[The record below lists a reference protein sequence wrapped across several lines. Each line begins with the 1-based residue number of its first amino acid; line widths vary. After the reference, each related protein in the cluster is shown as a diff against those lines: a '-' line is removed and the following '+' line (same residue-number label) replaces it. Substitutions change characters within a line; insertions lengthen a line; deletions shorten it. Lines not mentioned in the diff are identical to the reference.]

1 MAAAEVVTPD
11 RLEELTWNQRRK
23 RIEELIGPRG
33 GLPRLKAELQ
43 ELCVLCNVDLTEE
56 MTVANLTE
64 KLKPVIAA
72 FKGTGEMPPTRVELA
87 QAKAKAVAAKSSAA
101 RPRPEPKAVAIPVL
115 QGTPVNLQPLPS
127 DHRMQLKVPQ
137 PDAEDEDDAT
147 IEEVREAQALT
158 GALLWLSTRCRPEL
172 SFPVHVMAKHAVKKP
187 KMTIANG
194 HSIIKYLQS
203 QRGGL
208 IYAGA
213 DWNGEWGPRQQ
224 LMAKRHNY
232 LMEVYSDVSYASAP
246 GWKSTSGVAVYVA
259 GAIIAWMTTSQPF
272 VTQSTAEAELVGL
285 SEANLCGQ
293 SVQSLLEVMLELDD
307 NRKNLEVIMYG
318 DNSASIG
325 MVSGS
330 SSASWRTRHLR
341 IRAACLRQ
349 SLEAKG
355 WLLRHLRGTELVAD
369 GMTKQLSGQPWERF
383 LEDLGGVRGAVSTTS
398 TTSTTSTGTSSSIR
412 NLEQITGEKTV
423 AREIQQHLAMKA
435 MAIGGLLIASS
446 SETQDENTAWVGAQ
460 LMAVGWRS
468 LQEASNH
475 REVGSTSGECLGGV
489 VEEQFMEKPVLRV
502 MRERSRTTNDR
513 DRDQPPQGERLES
526 MDSQAS
532 TENAGGEASGS
543 AGVNA
548 EPTGEAVNAAATG
561 MTSEERTRRNEEMAD
576 LTSESN
582 VAVFGRDSGIVN
594 DTVMMEDEEWSVHS
608 GREVEFD
615 LQEGDEDPRIAIEAL
630 LERER
635 PPEENERRRRQA
647 LERRR
652 DQAVEEAIRRLGIPD
667 PGRSGVEQPQQDQT
681 PDDPNV
687 VAEVLNPE
695 GVENPNPEG
704 AEAAN
709 PEGEEEESQ
718 ETPLSELLDRMVD
731 REDEPQAFLVIRDTK
746 TNINGSWLL
755 RPTARRT
762 ILTYLMKY
770 PKEESDEGTDLASLR
785 AIRDDMAAEEEQMR
799 ESILTNNVGMRKVLR
814 SMGFNVAEPGEGEEE
829 ENRDTD
835 EDHDEPMRELTTP
848 TEETFDPERESKVK
862 PRKAM
867 LFDGPEQ
874 PTGPET
880 PEERKPRLVR
890 ESLIAHAR
898 MQVFKT
904 HYNRNKKAYL
914 EMRGELGEDA
924 DGQNMFEFET
934 FDDQGNAHVV
944 EVDEECDYSPTSAG
958 GEVPGPVGPT
968 PPSEPEETEMRDP
981 NPPSEPTGSEG
992 SEGKGGQKGKS
1003 HRTWGSLTPER
1014 MRKED
1019 FKSLKHPWAPWPKFI
1034 EDEEEDRATS
1044 TTGPTTGQAVEKE
1057 AKELEPDQLPA
1068 VPKGADPQWWKP
1080 GAFFQNF
1087 VLLEDVEARR
1097 PSKEEEDGQPFTEE
1111 QWNELS
1117 PWRRERIVE
1126 WMRQKGKGK
1135 GKPRYP
1141 NEPKGPHEPGGGG
1154 SSGGGASSSSV
1165 AVRAMRVPTDSEWE
1179 MISGS
1184 SQRGTPE
1191 QGEGRQDGLQT
1202 EGEMPGLGQG
1212 QGERPGLRHGEDP
1225 ELPQGEGPWGAQGQG
1240 GRWVFRGQG
1249 QGLEW
1254 QEDHPE
1260 LPEGDRRGLERG
1272 YQAEQGEGRFEGPF
1286 HFGGEHAPVPLVQQ
1300 LSTSSGLPSHSSQ
1313 APTPMFGSSGTNW
1326 TSQRTSH
1333 TSRTAST
1340 TGVETTLGRD
1350 RPSTEGASM
1359 ESGATRRETVR
1370 STESDETAVKTKV
1383 TTVVE
1388 VAKPAVG
1395 TTSRPASSSL
1405 DLRQR
1410 SGLSA
1415 SSGTTSGRSGSA
1427 SREEPTV
1434 VEVSTTVS
1442 VTSGGEKVV
1451 RQMRKSSKMPVD
1463 GAGEAIL
1470 EGDVDCFGNP
1480 IPEEESTL
1488 EHPEGVVVGSGYSA
1502 YQVPPLTRKPRR
1514 RKKKE
1519 STAEAEE
1526 EAEEVMRQNVLG
1538 GLRDAVRP
1546 SPGTTSLPASSTSV
1560 ATAAA
1565 ASAGI
1570 DHGRGD
1576 RQDARHGEILPTET
1590 FNDNTRPP
1598 ANPWNAFQ
1606 HANRGRG
1613 WSKQRMQEEYW
1624 SQKGRGKSGK
1634 SGKP

>member
-1 MAAAEVVTPD
+1 
-11 RLEELTWNQRRK
+11 
-23 RIEELIGPRG
+23 
-33 GLPRLKAELQ
+33 
-43 ELCVLCNVDLTEE
+43 
-56 MTVANLTE
+56 
-64 KLKPVIAA
+64 
-72 FKGTGEMPPTRVELA
+72 
-87 QAKAKAVAAKSSAA
+87 
-101 RPRPEPKAVAIPVL
+101 
-115 QGTPVNLQPLPS
+115 
-127 DHRMQLKVPQ
+127 
-137 PDAEDEDDAT
+137 
-147 IEEVREAQALT
+147 
-158 GALLWLSTRCRPEL
+158 
-172 SFPVHVMAKHAVKKP
+172 
-187 KMTIANG
+187 
-194 HSIIKYLQS
+194 
-203 QRGGL
+203 
-208 IYAGA
+208 
-213 DWNGEWGPRQQ
+213 
-224 LMAKRHNY
+224 
-232 LMEVYSDVSYASAP
+232 
-246 GWKSTSGVAVYVA
+246 
-259 GAIIAWMTTSQPF
+259 
-272 VTQSTAEAELVGL
+272 
-285 SEANLCGQ
+285 
-293 SVQSLLEVMLELDD
+293 
-307 NRKNLEVIMYG
+307 
-318 DNSASIG
+318 
-325 MVSGS
+325 
-330 SSASWRTRHLR
+330 
-341 IRAACLRQ
+341 
-349 SLEAKG
+349 
-355 WLLRHLRGTELVAD
+355 
-369 GMTKQLSGQPWERF
+369 
-383 LEDLGGVRGAVSTTS
+383 
-398 TTSTTSTGTSSSIR
+398 
-412 NLEQITGEKTV
+412 
-423 AREIQQHLAMKA
+423 
-435 MAIGGLLIASS
+435 
-446 SETQDENTAWVGAQ
+446 
-460 LMAVGWRS
+460 
-468 LQEASNH
+468 
-475 REVGSTSGECLGGV
+475 
-489 VEEQFMEKPVLRV
+489 MEKPVLRV
-502 MRERSRTTNDR
+502 MRERSRSRDDR

-652 DQAVEEAIRRLGIPD
+652 DQAVDEAIRRLGIPD

-814 SMGFNVAEPGEGEEE
+814 SMGFNVAEPDEGEEE

-835 EDHDEPMRELTTP
+835 EDHDEPMRKLPTP

-880 PEERKPRLVR
+880 PEERKSRLVR

-924 DGQNMFEFET
+924 DGQNMFQFET

-958 GEVPGPVGPT
+958 GEVSGPVGPT

-981 NPPSEPTGSEG
+981 KPPSELTGSEG

-1034 EDEEEDRATS
+1034 EDEEEDKATS

-1057 AKELEPDQLPA
+1057 AKEPEPDQLPA

-1080 GAFFQNF
+1080 GAFSQNF
-1087 VLLEDVEARR
+1087 VLLEDAEARR
-1097 PSKEEEDGQPFTEE
+1097 PLKEEADGQPFTEE

-1141 NEPKGPHEPGGGG
+1141 NEPRGPHEPDLGPGGGG

-1179 MISGS
+1179 MLSGS

-1191 QGEGRQDGLQT
+1191 RDGGRQDGLQT
-1202 EGEMPGLGQG
+1202 EGELPGRQTEGELPGLGQG
-1212 QGERPGLRHGEDP
+1212 QGERPELRRGEDP
-1225 ELPQGEGPWGAQGQG
+1225 ELPQGELPEEQEGQEEEEDPYWEGQWGAQDRE
-1240 GRWVFRGQG
+1240 GRWVVQDRVPRVQEDPYWEGRWVAREQG

-1254 QEDHPE
+1254 QEEHQE
-1260 LPEGDRRGLERG
+1260 RPEGDRRGLERG
-1272 YQAEQGEGRFEGPF
+1272 YQAGYGEGRWVGPF
-1286 HFGGEHAPVPLVQQ
+1286 HFGGDHAPASWVQQ

-1350 RPSTEGASM
+1350 RPSTEQASM
-1359 ESGATRRETVR
+1359 QSGATRRETVR

-1546 SPGTTSLPASSTSV
+1546 TPGTTSLPASSTSV

-1590 FNDNTRPP
+1590 LNDDTRPP

>member
-1 MAAAEVVTPD
+1 MFRMHRHRDGSQQVEWQCTW
-11 RLEELTWNQRRK
+11 LEQ
-23 RIEELIGPRG
+23 
-33 GLPRLKAELQ
+33 
-43 ELCVLCNVDLTEE
+43 
-56 MTVANLTE
+56 
-64 KLKPVIAA
+64 
-72 FKGTGEMPPTRVELA
+72 
-87 QAKAKAVAAKSSAA
+87 SS
-101 RPRPEPKAVAIPVL
+101 
-115 QGTPVNLQPLPS
+115 N
-127 DHRMQLKVPQ
+127 
-137 PDAEDEDDAT
+137 
-147 IEEVREAQALT
+147 
-158 GALLWLSTRCRPEL
+158 
-172 SFPVHVMAKHAVKKP
+172 
-187 KMTIANG
+187 
-194 HSIIKYLQS
+194 
-203 QRGGL
+203 
-208 IYAGA
+208 
-213 DWNGEWGPRQQ
+213 
-224 LMAKRHNY
+224 
-232 LMEVYSDVSYASAP
+232 
-246 GWKSTSGVAVYVA
+246 
-259 GAIIAWMTTSQPF
+259 AWMTSSQPF

-293 SVQSLLEVMLELDD
+293 SVQGLLEEMLEL
-307 NRKNLEVIMYG
+307 NGSQQNLEIIMYG

-330 SSASWRTRHLR
+330 SGASWRTRHLR

-355 WLLRHLRGTELVAD
+355 TELVAD

-383 LEDLGGVRGAVSTTS
+383 IEDLGGVRGAVSTTL
-398 TTSTTSTGTSSSIR
+398 TTSTSSTGTLPSTR
-412 NLEQITGEKTV
+412 GLEQITGEKTV
-423 AREIQQHLAMKA
+423 AKEIQQHLAMKA

-446 SETQDENTAWVGAQ
+446 SETQDENKAWVGAQ
-460 LMAVGWRS
+460 LVAVGWRS

-475 REVGSTSGECLGGV
+475 REVGSTSGECLGEA
-489 VEEQFMEKPVLRV
+489 VEEQVMEKPVLRV
-502 MRERSRTTNDR
+502 MRERSRSRDDR

-526 MDSQAS
+526 MDSQAPI
-532 TENAGGEASGS
+532 ENAGGEASGS
-543 AGVNA
+543 AGD
-548 EPTGEAVNAAATG
+548 GAVPAGAFWATAGGSTG
-561 MTSEERTRRNEEMAD
+561 MTSEERTRRNEEMAE

-582 VAVFGRDSGIVN
+582 VAMFGRDSGLTA
-594 DTVMMEDEEWSVHS
+594 DSVMMEDEEWSVHS

-615 LQEGDEDPRIAIEAL
+615 LQEGDEDPRIAFQAL

-667 PGRSGVEQPQQDQT
+667 PARSGVRNQQPDQT
-681 PDDPNV
+681 PDDPNMA
-687 VAEVLNPE
+687 AEVLNQDGAENLNPE
-695 GVENPNPEG
+695 GAEAANPEG

-718 ETPLSELLDRMVD
+718 ETSLSELLDRMVD
-731 REDEPQAFLVIRDTK
+731 MEEEPQAFLVIRDTQ

-770 PKEESDEGTDLASLR
+770 PREESDEGVDLASLQ
-785 AIRDDMAAEEEQMR
+785 AIRENRASEEEEMR
-799 ESILTNNVGMRKVLR
+799 ESILTTNPGMRKVLR
-814 SMGFNVAEPGEGEEE
+814 SMGFNVAEPGE
-829 ENRDTD
+829 
-835 EDHDEPMRELTTP
+835 DEPMRELPTP
-848 TEETFDPERESKVK
+848 TEETWDPERESKVR

-880 PEERKPRLVR
+880 PEERRSRLVR
-890 ESLIAHAR
+890 ESLIASAR

-904 HYNRNKKAYL
+904 QYNRNKKTYL
-914 EMRGELGEDA
+914 EMKSELGEA
-924 DGQNMFEFET
+924 TDGQDLFEFET
-934 FDDQGNAHVV
+934 FDEQGNAHAV
-944 EVDEECDYSPTSAG
+944 EVDEEGDCSPTSAG

-968 PPSEPEETEMRDP
+968 PPSEPEGSGRSHRQSEAEMMEP
-981 NPPSEPTGSEG
+981 KPPSEPTGSEG
-992 SEGKGGQKGKS
+992 SESEGKGGQKGKS
-1003 HRTWGSLTPER
+1003 HRTWSSLTPER
-1014 MRKED
+1014 MRREG
-1019 FKSLKHPWAPWPKFI
+1019 FKSLKHPWAPWPVFI
-1034 EDEEEDRATS
+1034 DDEEKDNAASTSRTAT
-1044 TTGPTTGQAVEKE
+1044 TEPTTKTEEKE
-1057 AKELEPDQLPA
+1057 PEPDKLPA
-1068 VPKGADPQWWKP
+1068 VPEGADPEWWKP
-1080 GAFFQNF
+1080 GAFSENF
-1087 VLLEDVEARR
+1087 VLLEDAEARR
-1097 PSKEEEDGQPFTEE
+1097 PMMEEADSQPFTEE

-1126 WMRQKGKGK
+1126 WMRQRGKGK

-1141 NEPKGPHEPGGGG
+1141 NEPKGPHEPDLGPDRGG
-1154 SSGGGASSSSV
+1154 SSGGGGSSSSI

-1191 QGEGRQDGLQT
+1191 RGEGRQDGLQT
-1202 EGEMPGLGQG
+1202 EGELPGRRTEGELPGFGQG
-1212 QGERPGLRHGEDP
+1212 RGERPELRHGGDP
-1225 ELPQGEGPWGAQGQG
+1225 GLPQGELPEEQEDQEEEEDPYWEGQWGAQERE
-1240 GRWVFRGQG
+1240 GRWVVQDRG

-1254 QEDHPE
+1254 QEEHPE
-1260 LPEGDRRGLERG
+1260 FPEGDRRGLERG
-1272 YQAEQGEGRFEGPF
+1272 YQAGHGEGRFEGPF
-1286 HFGGEHAPVPLVQQ
+1286 HFGGDHAPVPLVQQ

-1359 ESGATRRETVR
+1359 EPGVTRRETVR

-1383 TTVVE
+1383 TPVVE
-1388 VAKPAVG
+1388 VAKPVVG

-1427 SREEPTV
+1427 GREEPTV

-1451 RQMRKSSKMPVD
+1451 RQVRKSSKMPVD

-1470 EGDVDCFGNP
+1470 EGDVDCFGTP

-1519 STAEAEE
+1519 ASAVEAEE

-1546 SPGTTSLPASSTSV
+1546 APRTTSLPASSTSV

-1590 FNDNTRPP
+1590 FNDDTRPP

-1624 SQKGRGKSGK
+1624 SQKGRGKGSK